1 MNFKKNILLP
11 ILVFVFAINAQ
22 EVKKTDYILQISSNP
37 NGADVFLDGE
47 KIGTTPFE
55 KELPPGTKILKFEK
69 EQYKTKWAQLDLTED
84 KFYKAELSIVTA
96 SGILNSE
103 PSGAQIVIDGKI
115 KGETPLLLKNLPIG
129 TYTATF
135 KKEGYVNK
143 QTTWTIKNK
152 RPFSI
157 TKKISS
163 NLGDISIISTPA
175 GCRVVI
181 DGLPKGVTPYTE
193 ELAEGLYEIQLTKS
207 GYSSYKNRVSI
218 TRKQTNTVN
227 ALLDELPG
235 SLSVKTNPK
244 NVSFFLNDKQYNNT
258 PTEIKDLKAG
268 KYTLRL
274 ERKNFEPTYKEVT
287 IYPGQQSDV
296 NIDLKTITGG
306 IELIVNPPGVSIKV
320 NGKNRGFIEQDPK
333 NPKMSKVFKMGNLP
347 EGTYLIDLF
356 HKRGKPDRKRIKLEV
371 KKGKVTRPMPVE
383 MWISDHILTHIDGNQ
398 YEGRLVR
405 ETTTSIS
412 FEAPKG
418 LIRTYKKS
426 EVSELEKLKN
436 EE

>member
-1 MNFKKNILLP
+1 MNLKKLILLP
-11 ILVFVFAINAQ
+11 ILIFIFAMNAQ
-22 EVKKTDYILQISSNP
+22 EVKNRDYILQISSNP
-37 NGADVFLDGE
+37 NGADVYLDGE
-47 KIGTTPFE
+47 KIGSTPFE
-55 KELPPGTKILKFEK
+55 KELSPGNKIFKFEK
-69 EQYKTKWAQLDLTED
+69 DQYKTKWIQLDLTED
-84 KFYKAELSIVTA
+84 DLLTAELSIITA

-163 NLGDISIISTPA
+163 NLGDISIVSTPA
-175 GCRVVI
+175 GCRVEI
-181 DGLPKGVTPYTE
+181 DGLPKGITPYKE
-193 ELAEGLYEIQLTKS
+193 ELPEGLYEIKLTKP
-207 GYSSYKNRVSI
+207 GYSVYKHSASI
-218 TRKQTNTVN
+218 IRNQTNTIN

-244 NVSFFLNDKQYNNT
+244 NVTLFLNDKQYNNT

-306 IELIVNPPGVSIKV
+306 IELIVTPPGVSIKV
-320 NGKNRGFIEQDPK
+320 NGKNKGFIEQDSK
-333 NPKMSKVFKMGNLP
+333 NPKMSKVFKLTNLP
-347 EGTYLIDLF
+347 EGTYIIDLF

-383 MWISDHILTHIDGNQ
+383 MWISDHILTHIDGHQ
-398 YEGRLVR
+398 YEGRLSR
-405 ETTTSIS
+405 ETKTEIT
-412 FEAPKG
+412 FESPRG
-418 LIRTYKKS
+418 LFTTYKKS
-426 EVSELEKLKN
+426 EISELEKLKN